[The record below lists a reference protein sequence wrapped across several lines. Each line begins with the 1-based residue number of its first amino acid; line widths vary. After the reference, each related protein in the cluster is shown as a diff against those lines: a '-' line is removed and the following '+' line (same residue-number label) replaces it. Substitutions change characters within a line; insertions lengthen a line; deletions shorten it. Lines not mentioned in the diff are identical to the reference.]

1 MGRIE
6 TLRKECK
13 AMKTAIEAAK
23 ESCERQQGRFEAVDV
38 TLAAG
43 QPRILGLE
51 RQVAELRQEVQTL
64 RQQLKEASASTAAKV
79 VGTPS
84 TTPTGRGTA
93 TSRIPTAEQRK
104 MPVAMKSAESSASN
118 STRGEHGAHNDDAV
132 WATNRKLLAKVHV
145 LREQLKAK
153 QAAAACQR
161 SSERLDSEK
170 PCSVSNEVGMLTVC
184 QPSL

>member
-104 MPVAMKSAESSASN
+104 MPA
-118 STRGEHGAHNDDAV
+118 
-132 WATNRKLLAKVHV
+132 
-145 LREQLKAK
+145 
-153 QAAAACQR
+153 
-161 SSERLDSEK
+161 
-170 PCSVSNEVGMLTVC
+170 
-184 QPSL
+184 